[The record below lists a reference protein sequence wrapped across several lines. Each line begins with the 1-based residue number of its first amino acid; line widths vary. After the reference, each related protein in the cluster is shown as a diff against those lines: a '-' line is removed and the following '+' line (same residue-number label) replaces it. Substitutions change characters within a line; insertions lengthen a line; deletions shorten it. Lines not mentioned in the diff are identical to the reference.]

1 MYDSDPMT
9 AISAMVPTEPLSPA
23 RAALADSIERL
34 AAASARME
42 EAQRALVGLER
53 PPASMSSRDAGE
65 LRADMTRLHEI
76 TNWLGARAG
85 GDRPPLS
92 AELKEAE
99 AWLGEVAGTIGEAEE
114 RLSAAER
121 NYADAAHAAR
131 DAHIARERAVWAA
144 SVDAAGPAHPS
155 E

>member
-23 RAALADSIERL
+23 RAALADAIERL

-65 LRADMTRLHEI
+65 LRADMTRLDEI
-76 TNWLGARAG
+76 TNWLGELS
-85 GDRPPLS
+85 LS
-92 AELKEAE
+92 AR
-99 AWLGEVAGTIGEAEE
+99 WPIHV
-114 RLSAAER
+114 RLIL
-121 NYADAAHAAR
+121 AR
-131 DAHIARERAVWAA
+131 QFRRGV
-144 SVDAAGPAHPS
+144 
-155 E
+155 

>member
-1 MYDSDPMT
+1 MYDSDPMR
-9 AISAMVPTEPLSPA
+9 AISARVPTEPLSPA
-23 RAALADSIERL
+23 RAALADAIERL

-42 EAQRALVGLER
+42 VAQSALVGVER

-85 GDRPPLS
+85 GERPPLS

-99 AWLGEVAGTIGEAEE
+99 AWWGGIAGTIGGQ
-114 RLSAAER
+114 RR
-121 NYADAAHAAR
+121 GYRRPRGIMPTPRMPRGPPAR
-131 DAHIARERAVWAA
+131 PKTVH
-144 SVDAAGPAHPS
+144 
-155 E
+155 